1 MHLSALSVSSAGSLH
16 RLVVK
21 SIQYMQLFF
30 GEKTSEKELFLSP
43 EDSKHACKS
52 LRKRA
57 GDSIFVTDGN
67 GEIYQCSILDD
78 NMNQVIVNIENVVDN
93 PFPRNYNLHI
103 AISPLKNP
111 DRFEWFVE
119 KATEI
124 GIDEITPIICSRT
137 EKGKV
142 NTDRLTRIA
151 LSAAKQ
157 SVKAKLPRI
166 NEPLTFEKFIQ
177 NTTKSVQQKFI
188 AWCETEH
195 EKLLFDTC
203 KAKESTLILIGP
215 EGDFT
220 KEEVEKSLQQGFTP
234 ISLGRSRFRTETA
247 GMVACHDVFLRNQG
261 N

>member
-1 MHLSALSVSSAGSLH
+1 
-16 RLVVK
+16 
-21 SIQYMQLFF
+21 MQLFF
-30 GEKTSEKELFLSP
+30 GEKRSETEIFLTS

-67 GEIYQCSILDD
+67 GEIFQCTILDD
-78 NMNQVIVNIENVVDN
+78 NMNQVIVNIDHVIEN
-93 PFPRNYNLHI
+93 PFPKNYNLHI

-142 NTDRLTRIA
+142 NTDRLNRIA

-166 NEPLTFEKFIQ
+166 NEPIAFEKFIQ
-177 NTTKSVQQKFI
+177 NGQSDIQQKFI

-195 EKLLFDTC
+195 EKLLFEAC
-203 KAKESTLILIGP
+203 KAKTSTLILIGP

-220 KEEVEKSLQQGFTP
+220 KDEVEKSLQQGFTP

-247 GMVACHDVFLRNQG
+247 GMVACHEVFLRNQ
-261 N
+261 

>member
-1 MHLSALSVSSAGSLH
+1 
-16 RLVVK
+16 
-21 SIQYMQLFF
+21 MQLFF
-30 GEKTSEKELFLSP
+30 GEKTSETELFLSP

-52 LRKRA
+52 LRKRN
-57 GDSIFVTDGN
+57 GDTIFVTDGK
-67 GEIYQCSILDD
+67 GEIFQCTIIDD
-78 NMNQVIVNIENVVDN
+78 NMNQVVVSIENIAIN
-93 PFPRNYNLHI
+93 PFPKSYYLHI

-142 NTDRLTRIA
+142 NIDRLSRIA

-157 SVKAKLPRI
+157 SIKSMLTKI
-166 NEPLTFEKFIQ
+166 NEPVTFDKFIASRA
-177 NTTKSVQQKFI
+177 NEVDQKFI

-195 EKLLFDTC
+195 KKLLFDQC
-203 KAKESTLILIGP
+203 NPKESTLVLIGP

-220 KEEVEKSLQQGFTP
+220 KEEVDKSLQQGFTP

-247 GMVACHDVFLRNQG
+247 GMVACHEVFLKNQ
-261 N
+261 

>member
-1 MHLSALSVSSAGSLH
+1 
-16 RLVVK
+16 
-21 SIQYMQLFF
+21 MQLFF
-30 GEKTSEKELFLSP
+30 GEKTSETELFLSP

-52 LRKRA
+52 LRKRN
-57 GDSIFVTDGN
+57 GDTIFVTDGK
-67 GEIYQCSILDD
+67 GEIFQCTIIDD
-78 NMNQVIVNIENVVDN
+78 NMNQVVVSIENIAIN
-93 PFPRNYNLHI
+93 PFPKSYYLHI

-124 GIDEITPIICSRT
+124 GIDEITPIVCSRT

-142 NTDRLTRIA
+142 NIDRLNRIA

-157 SVKAKLPRI
+157 SIKSMLTKI
-166 NEPLTFEKFIQ
+166 NEPVTFDKFIASRA
-177 NTTKSVQQKFI
+177 NEVDQKFI

-195 EKLLFDTC
+195 EKLLFDQC
-203 KAKESTLILIGP
+203 NPKESTLVLIGP

-220 KEEVEKSLQQGFTP
+220 KEEVDKSLQQGFAP

-247 GMVACHDVFLRNQG
+247 GMVACHEVFLKNQ
-261 N
+261 

>member
-1 MHLSALSVSSAGSLH
+1 M
-16 RLVVK
+16 K
-21 SIQYMQLFF
+21 INIEMQLFF
-30 GEKTSEKELFLSP
+30 GEKISDKELFLSP

-67 GEIYQCSILDD
+67 GEIYQCTILDD
-78 NMNQVIVNIENVVDN
+78 NMNRVIVNIDHVVDN

-124 GIDEITPIICSRT
+124 GIDEITSIICSRT

-142 NTDRLTRIA
+142 NTDRLNRIA

-166 NEPLTFEKFIQ
+166 NEPITFEKFIQ
-177 NTTKSVQQKFI
+177 STANSAQQKFI

-195 EKLLFDTC
+195 EKLLFEAC
-203 KAKESTLILIGP
+203 KAKESALILIGP

-247 GMVACHDVFLRNQG
+247 GIVACHDVFLRNQ
-261 N
+261 

>member
-1 MHLSALSVSSAGSLH
+1 
-16 RLVVK
+16 
-21 SIQYMQLFF
+21 MQLFF
-30 GEKTSEKELFLSP
+30 GEKISETQLVLTP

-52 LRKRA
+52 LRKRN
-57 GDSIFVTDGN
+57 GDIIFVTDGK
-67 GEIYQCSILDD
+67 GEIFQCSIIDD
-78 NMNQVIVNIENVVDN
+78 NMNQAIVTIDRIAEN
-93 PFPRNYNLHI
+93 PFPRNYFLHI

-111 DRFEWFVE
+111 DRFEWFIE

-142 NTDRLTRIA
+142 NTDRLKRIA

-157 SVKAKLPRI
+157 SIKAKLPQI
-166 NEPLTFEKFIQ
+166 NEAITFEKFIE
-177 NTTKSVQQKFI
+177 NSAHGNHQKFI

-203 KAKESTLILIGP
+203 SAKESTLILIGP

-220 KEEVEKSLQQGFTP
+220 KEEVESAQQIGFMP
-234 ISLGRSRFRTETA
+234 VSLGQSRFRTETA
-247 GMVACHDVFLRNQG
+247 GMVACHDVFLKNQVQV
-261 N
+261 NKENK

>member
-1 MHLSALSVSSAGSLH
+1 
-16 RLVVK
+16 
-21 SIQYMQLFF
+21 MQLFF
-30 GEKTSEKELFLSP
+30 GEKTSETELRLSP

-52 LRKRA
+52 LRKRN
-57 GDSIFVTDGN
+57 GDTIFVTDGN
-67 GEIYQCSILDD
+67 GEIYQCTILDD
-78 NMNQVIVNIENVVDN
+78 NMNLVVVTIDKIAEN
-93 PFPRNYNLHI
+93 PFPRNYTLHI

-124 GIDEITPIICSRT
+124 GIDEITPILCSRT

-142 NTDRLTRIA
+142 NIDRLNRIA

-157 SVKAKLPRI
+157 SIKSKLPQI
-166 NEPLTFEKFIQ
+166 NEPITFDKFIQ
-177 NTTKSVQQKFI
+177 KTANNSQQKFI

-195 EKLLFDTC
+195 EKLLFETC

-220 KEEVEKSLQQGFTP
+220 KEEVDKSLEQGFTP

-247 GMVACHDVFLRNQG
+247 GMVACHEVFLRNQG
-261 N
+261 D

>member
-1 MHLSALSVSSAGSLH
+1 
-16 RLVVK
+16 
-21 SIQYMQLFF
+21 MQLFF
-30 GEKTSEKELFLSP
+30 GEKTSEKEIFLST

-52 LRKRA
+52 LRKRN
-57 GDSIFVTDGN
+57 GDTIYVTDGK
-67 GEIYQCSILDD
+67 GEIFQCTIIDD
-78 NMNQVIVNIENVVDN
+78 NMHQVVVKIENIAVN
-93 PFPRNYNLHI
+93 PFPKNYYLHI

-142 NTDRLTRIA
+142 NIERLNRIA

-157 SVKAKLPRI
+157 SIKAKLPKI
-166 NEPLTFEKFIQ
+166 NESIPFEKFIQ
-177 NTTKSVQQKFI
+177 NKQINIPQKYI

-195 EKLLFDTC
+195 EKLLFEAC
-203 KAKESTLILIGP
+203 NAKIATLILIGP

-220 KEEVEKSLQQGFTP
+220 KAEVEKSLSQNFIP

-247 GMVACHDVFLRNQG
+247 GMVACHEVFLKNQ
-261 N
+261 